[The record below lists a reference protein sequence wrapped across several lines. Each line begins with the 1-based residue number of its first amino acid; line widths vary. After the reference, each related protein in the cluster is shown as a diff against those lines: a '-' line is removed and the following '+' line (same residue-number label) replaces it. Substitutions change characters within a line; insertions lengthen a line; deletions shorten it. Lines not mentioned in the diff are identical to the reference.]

1 MAKSPTGKVRT
12 YRVTIG
18 TKTGRTGFNGK
29 EFIKWHHFT
38 VQAKSF
44 EEGLE
49 HGREAYEAQ
58 IGNLSDAVPF
68 LVIEYQDGIQKRG
81 WKKSYNGW
89 DELSQ
94 ADLERNLSDWK
105 DRQREKFE
113 NGKKL
118 HETAN
123 ASLARLTNQS
133 YALLEAAKV
142 LLGAAQANQDNTGAF
157 VPDYALDGL
166 EKAVRECTFD

>member
-1 MAKSPTGKVRT
+1 MAKSSTGEVRT

-18 TKTGRTGFNGK
+18 TKTGRTRFNGK

-38 VQAKSF
+38 VQAHGH
-44 EEGLE
+44 EEALE
-49 HGREAYEAQ
+49 HGKEAYEAQ

-68 LVIEYQDGIQKRG
+68 LIIEFENLIQKRG
-81 WKKSYNGW
+81 WKKTYSGW
-89 DELSQ
+89 EEVSQ
-94 ADLERNLSDWK
+94 DDLYRNLADWK

-113 NGKKL
+113 AGKRL

-142 LLGAAQANQDNTGAF
+142 LLGAAQANKDNTGAF